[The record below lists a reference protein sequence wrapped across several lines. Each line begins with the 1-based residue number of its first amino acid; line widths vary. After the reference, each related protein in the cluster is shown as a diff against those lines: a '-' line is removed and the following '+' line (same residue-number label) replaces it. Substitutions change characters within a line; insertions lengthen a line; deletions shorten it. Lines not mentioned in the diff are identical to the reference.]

1 MSTVTER
8 DPRTAIRTISG
19 HLFYPLE
26 PREEEILLEDIG
38 HALSHLC
45 RFVGHTRS
53 FYSVAQH
60 SVLVSKL
67 VPPAD
72 ALWALLHDA
81 SEAYLNDIARPL
93 KHTSL
98 LADYRAAETKLQA
111 LIYRRFGLKGEEPES
126 VKLADQKALHA
137 EIRDLVI
144 NGNPLHVAAA
154 EGVPIIYAQKPEF
167 ARHIF
172 LERFR
177 ALLKAA

>member
-1 MSTVTER
+1 MSAVTER
-8 DPRTAIRTISG
+8 DPRTAIRTITG
-19 HLFYPLE
+19 QLFYPLD
-26 PREEEILLEDIG
+26 PRKEEILLEDIG

-45 RFVGHTRS
+45 RFVGHTRH

-72 ALWALLHDA
+72 AMWGLLHDA
-81 SEAYLNDIARPL
+81 AEAYLNDIARPL
-93 KHTSL
+93 KHTAL
-98 LADYRAAETKLQA
+98 MADYRNAETKLQA
-111 LIYRRFGLKGEEPES
+111 LIYSRFGLEGDEPES

-137 EIRDLVI
+137 ELRDLVV
-144 NGNPLHVAAA
+144 NSNPLHVAAA
-154 EGVPIIYAQKPEF
+154 EGVPIIFAQKPEF

-172 LERFR
+172 FERFR